1 MFRNTKMKL
10 DFRKRLFYGE
20 RVKLILQGPGDT
32 LYMPHAVFHL
42 VHNLDTNLAL
52 TENLLFESA
61 MEEFA
66 VNDDVVTKMKM
77 EFYFFDVYW
86 SNISK
91 GDANSLDKETF

>member
-1 MFRNTKMKL
+1 MSWESLNKYKL

-20 RVKLILQGPGDT
+20 RVNLILQGPGDT

-77 EFYFFDVYW
+77 EFYFFGVYR
-86 SNISK
+86 
-91 GDANSLDKETF
+91 

>member
-1 MFRNTKMKL
+1 M
-10 DFRKRLFYGE
+10 
-20 RVKLILQGPGDT
+20 ILQGPGDT

-66 VNDDVVTKMKM
+66 VNDDVVTKT
-77 EFYFFDVYW
+77 EFYFFDVCW

-91 GDANSLDKETF
+91 GDANSKEKDTF

>member
-66 VNDDVVTKMKM
+66 VNDDVVTKV
-77 EFYFFDVYW
+77 EFYFFDVCW

>member
-1 MFRNTKMKL
+1 MKL

-42 VHNLDTNLAL
+42 VHNLNTNLAL

-66 VNDDVVTKMKM
+66 VNDDVVTKMK
-77 EFYFFDVYW
+77 FYFFDVYW
-86 SNISK
+86 SNI
-91 GDANSLDKETF
+91 